1 MKTKPI
7 KRTLFA
13 MALMA
18 GLMAI
23 PSGAALANEGLESD
37 SEKLSVTVKDRATGL
52 IIASTDWGEGASARS
67 GSPGDQEVGI
77 QILDTSVSES
87 GDSGTI
93 TYEVLVTFPQA
104 SATPRDST
112 GGTTTSSGVTAT
124 VTANYSTRWVSG
136 SKQIL
141 INSVSGSWTTSL
153 SSIFLQSR
161 EVHAHQGMV
170 VGGVN
175 KHWYPTSN
183 SFSYSTGWSSYYE
196 DLDTSVYYNE
206 VTSYCI
212 ASVSGMSGD
221 YEINARAR
229 I

>member
-1 MKTKPI
+1 M
-7 KRTLFA
+7 
-13 MALMA
+13 
-18 GLMAI
+18 
-23 PSGAALANEGLESD
+23 N
-37 SEKLSVTVKDRATGL
+37 
-52 IIASTDWGEGASARS
+52 AS
-67 GSPGDQEVGI
+67 I
-77 QILDTSVSES
+77 SES
-87 GDSGTI
+87 GNSGTI
-93 TYEVLVTFPQA
+93 TYEVLVSLPQA

-124 VTANYSTRWVSG
+124 VTAHYSTRWVSG

-141 INSVSGSWTTSL
+141 ITSVSGSWTMSP

-183 SFSYSTGWSSYYE
+183 SFNYSTGWSTYYE
-196 DLDTSVYYNE
+196 ALNTSVYYNE

-212 ASVSGMSGD
+212 ASVSDMSGD